1 MRFSLPPLAFAL
13 SAAMTLLALA
23 AGSGARADTTF
34 VANITHDQEP
44 PPAGT
49 APFLTSTG
57 ASRPGSFGFASFV
70 LNDAQTTLTMS
81 ATIFNIDVT
90 GTQTPDTFDNLSAAH
105 IHASADLTNPPT
117 RPVVWGFFG
126 APDNDNNPD
135 NLVVTP
141 FASGVGGT
149 FTSVWNQSEGNNT
162 TLTAQLPNILA
173 GRSYINFHTVQFG
186 GGEIRGQLTVA
197 PEPGTLALLGMG
209 LLPLA
214 GAMAQQRQRR
224 RKA

>member
-1 MRFSLPPLAFAL
+1 MPRRNMPVLLPLTSLLILAATSAIS
-13 SAAMTLLALA
+13 SAAHADTLL
-23 AGSGARADTTF
+23 F
-34 VANITHDQEP
+34 ANMTHDQEP
-44 PPAGT
+44 PPDGT

-57 ASRPGSFGFASFV
+57 APRPASFGFASFV

-90 GTQTPDTFDNLSAAH
+90 GTQTPDTFDNLVNAH

-126 APDNDNNPD
+126 LPDNDNNPK

-149 FTSVWNQSEGNNT
+149 FTSVWNQPEGNNT
-162 TLTAQLPNILA
+162 TLTDQLPNILA

-186 GGEIRGQLTVA
+186 AGEIRGQLTVI
-197 PEPGTLALLGMG
+197 PEPGTLALAATG

-214 GAMAQQRQRR
+214 GAVVR
-224 RKA
+224 RKRRCKA